1 MQHDAFIG
9 QVQARAGLGSR
20 GEAEAV
26 TRATLE
32 TLAERIQATQAE
44 NLADQLPHE
53 IGEHLRRVAY
63 AQDEPVTGAR
73 MDRHEF
79 FDRVAQRSGLDP
91 PKAIHAARCVVEVVD
106 EAVSGDVLGKIRQ
119 SLDEELATVLY
130 AGSSGT
136 APR

>member
-9 QVQARAGLGSR
+9 QVQARAGLSSR

-73 MDRHEF
+73 MDRREF

-91 PKAIHAARCVVEVVD
+91 SKAIHAARCVVEVVD
-106 EAVSGDVLGKIRQ
+106 EATSGDVLGKIRQ